1 MKDLD
6 DIKTMD
12 DEELVVLLGQL
23 SVQLDK
29 ADERLAE
36 INERVAEIRER
47 VAEERA
53 TRLGLNACI
62 SAVRTELDRRYSNM
76 LPIELPPLN

>member
-1 MKDLD
+1 MTYLD

-12 DEELVVLLGQL
+12 TEELVVLLGQL

-36 INERVAEIRER
+36 IHERVAE
-47 VAEERA
+47 ARA
-53 TRLGLNACI
+53 TRLGLNAGI
-62 SAVRTELDRRYSNM
+62 STVRTELDRRYSNM
-76 LPIELPPLN
+76 LPIELTPLN

>member
-1 MKDLD
+1 MTDLD

-12 DEELVVLLGQL
+12 TEELVVLLGQL

-36 INERVAEIRER
+36 IHERVAE
-47 VAEERA
+47 ARA
-53 TRLGLNACI
+53 TRLGLNAGI

-76 LPIELPPLN
+76 LPIKLAPLN

>member
-1 MKDLD
+1 MTDLD

-12 DEELVVLLGQL
+12 TEELVVLLGQL
-23 SVQLDK
+23 SAQLDK

-36 INERVAEIRER
+36 IHERVAE
-47 VAEERA
+47 ARA

>member
-1 MKDLD
+1 MTDLD

-12 DEELVVLLGQL
+12 TEELVVLLGQL
-23 SVQLDK
+23 SAQLDK

-36 INERVAEIRER
+36 IHERVAE
-47 VAEERA
+47 ARA
-53 TRLGLNACI
+53 TRLGLNAGI

-76 LPIELPPLN
+76 LPIELTPLN

>member
-1 MKDLD
+1 MTDLD

-12 DEELVVLLGQL
+12 TEELVVLLGQL
-23 SVQLDK
+23 SAQLDK

-36 INERVAEIRER
+36 IHERVAE
-47 VAEERA
+47 ARA
-53 TRLGLNACI
+53 TRLGLNAGI

>member
-1 MKDLD
+1 MTDLD

-12 DEELVVLLGQL
+12 TEELVVLLGQL
-23 SVQLDK
+23 SAQLNK

-36 INERVAEIRER
+36 IHERVAE
-47 VAEERA
+47 ARA
-53 TRLGLNACI
+53 TRLGLNAGI

-76 LPIELPPLN
+76 LPIELTPLN

>member
-1 MKDLD
+1 MTDLD

-12 DEELVVLLGQL
+12 TEELVVLLGQL
-23 SVQLDK
+23 SAQLNK

-36 INERVAEIRER
+36 IQERVAE
-47 VAEERA
+47 ARA
-53 TRLGLNACI
+53 TRLGLNAGI

-76 LPIELPPLN
+76 LPIELTPLN

>member
-1 MKDLD
+1 MTGLD

-12 DEELVVLLGQL
+12 TEELVVLLGQL
-23 SVQLDK
+23 SAQLDK

-36 INERVAEIRER
+36 IHERVAE
-47 VAEERA
+47 ARA
-53 TRLGLNACI
+53 TRLGLNAGI

-76 LPIELPPLN
+76 LPIELTPLN

>member
-1 MKDLD
+1 MTYLD

-12 DEELVVLLGQL
+12 AEELVVLLGQL

-36 INERVAEIRER
+36 IHERVAE
-47 VAEERA
+47 ARA
-53 TRLGLNACI
+53 TRLGLNAGI

-76 LPIELPPLN
+76 LPIELTPLN